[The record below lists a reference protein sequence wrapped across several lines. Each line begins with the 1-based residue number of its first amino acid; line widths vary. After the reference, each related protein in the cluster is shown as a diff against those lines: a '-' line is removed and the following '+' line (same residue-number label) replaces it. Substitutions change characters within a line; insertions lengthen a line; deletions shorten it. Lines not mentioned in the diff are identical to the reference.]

1 MYGVGAAAS
10 LGEALALEPVISFT
24 EQIGEW
30 LQRHIVLPMILLWI
44 CFIASG
50 SAHAAAIEIVLSS
63 DGDEYHQVAS
73 RIREALRDS
82 RHHAE
87 SIATRLAQSLDTD
100 SNNEM
105 LKDSRLVV
113 AVGVRALKKILDGS
127 VEFPVY
133 AVLVPYTSYSK
144 LLAGLEA
151 EGRASLK
158 QNMSALYLDQP
169 LRRQLAL
176 ANTLGDRFR
185 VVGIL
190 LAANSDFDIA
200 SLAVEAKQLGMAL
213 RDIRVASSRE
223 IVPALKRAKRK
234 IDILL
239 TMFDPSFIDTQT
251 IKQILYF
258 SYHRRLPV
266 LGYSHAMVKAGA
278 LAAIFSTPEQIGQHA
293 AEEII
298 DALDSDPVRLSSSS
312 FPKYYQ
318 AICNPAV
325 ADYFNL
331 YLDCSLES
339 LSHPGPQPKSGS
351 R

>member
-1 MYGVGAAAS
+1 MYGLGAAIR
-10 LGEALALEPVISFT
+10 LGEALALEPVMLFT
-24 EQIGEW
+24 EQIGER
-30 LQRHIVLPMILLWI
+30 LQRHTVLPMILLWI

-50 SAHAAAIEIVLSS
+50 SVHAASIEIVLSS
-63 DGDEYHQVAS
+63 DSDEYHQVAS
-73 RIREALRDS
+73 RIHEALRDS

-87 SIATRLAQSLDTD
+87 SVATRLAQSLDAD
-100 SNNEM
+100 SNNAV

-113 AVGVRALKKILDGS
+113 AVGVRALKKILDGPM
-127 VEFPVY
+127 EFPVY
-133 AVLVPYTSYSK
+133 AVLVPYASYSK
-144 LLAGLEA
+144 LLDGIEA
-151 EGRASLK
+151 KGRASIK
-158 QNMSALYLDQP
+158 QNVSALYLDQP
-169 LRRQLAL
+169 LHRQLAL
-176 ANTLGDRFR
+176 ANALGDRFR

-190 LAANSDFDIA
+190 LAETSDFDVA
-200 SLAVEAKQLGMAL
+200 SLVAEAKQLGMAL

-223 IVPALKRAKRK
+223 IVPALKRTKRK

-278 LAAIFSTPEQIGQHA
+278 LAAIFSTPKQIGQHA

-298 DALDSDPVRLSSSS
+298 DALDSDPVRLSPPG

-318 AICNPAV
+318 AICNAAV

-331 YLDCSLES
+331 HVDCSLAS
-339 LSHPGPQPKSGS
+339 LSHPGPQPASGGQ
-351 R
+351 